1 MRRRYQK
8 PSPLMG
14 EGWVGV
20 TSAVRL
26 NRRITPIPG
35 PSPIEGEGRCFYF
48 FGAGI
53 TMLLARLLMI
63 SRAS

>member
-1 MRRRYQK
+1 
-8 PSPLMG
+8 MG

-20 TSAVRL
+20 TSAVQL

>member
-1 MRRRYQK
+1 
-8 PSPLMG
+8 MG

-20 TSAVRL
+20 TSAVQL

-35 PSPIEGEGRCFYF
+35 PSPIKGEGRYFYF
-48 FGAGI
+48 FGVGR
-53 TMLLARLLMI
+53 TMLLARFAMI

>member
-1 MRRRYQK
+1 
-8 PSPLMG
+8 MG

-20 TSAVRL
+20 NSAVPL

-35 PSPIEGEGRCFYF
+35 PSPIEGEGSFSYF
-48 FGAGI
+48 FGVGR
-53 TMLLARLLMI
+53 TMLLARLVMI

>member
-1 MRRRYQK
+1 
-8 PSPLMG
+8 MG

-20 TSAVRL
+20 TSAVQL

-35 PSPIEGEGRCFYF
+35 PSPIKGEGRCVDYLPAT
-48 FGAGI
+48 GRW
-53 TMLLARLLMI
+53 MLLARLAMI